1 MSHFYAMLSRMK
13 YINRPGY
20 PSAAV
25 PNPDVSPGREFPA
38 TADDR
43 NRVCS
48 PIRESMASMMT
59 SGSADSSFS
68 ALEAVQKL
76 LMGMTSASGLIS
88 RRRVAMVSVLDCP
101 IVDANACICRLVLVM
116 QRSSIS
122 IRMIVPTP
130 DRARAS
136 AAQEPTPPMPTTAMR
151 ALLRRDSPLFPYRR
165 PIPPNLA
172 SQFMITCLFR
182 SMGD

>member
-1 MSHFYAMLSRMK
+1 MGL
-13 YINRPGY
+13 GY
-20 PSAAV
+20 QGV
-25 PNPDVSPGREFPA
+25 DGVNDDVRFRRQQFFRVGGRVEI
-38 TADDR
+38 ADGNDFR
-43 NRVCS
+43 
-48 PIRESMASMMT
+48 
-59 SGSADSSFS
+59 F
-68 ALEAVQKL
+68 
-76 LMGMTSASGLIS
+76 
-88 RRRVAMVSVLDCP
+88 P

-172 SQFMITCLFR
+172 S
-182 SMGD
+182 